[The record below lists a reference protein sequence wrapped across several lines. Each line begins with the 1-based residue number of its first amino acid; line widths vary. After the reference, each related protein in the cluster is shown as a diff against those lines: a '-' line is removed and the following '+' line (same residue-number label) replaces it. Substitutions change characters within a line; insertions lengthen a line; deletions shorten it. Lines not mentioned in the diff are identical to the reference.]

1 MSTDSIDIGD
11 LGRMNGDFV
20 KFETPGDAIVGI
32 ITEVRPP
39 FEHINKNNDRLETV
53 YPIGIT
59 PDGGTQLLIW
69 PTRNPD
75 TGGVSPMLEAIVTA
89 VKEAG
94 ATAYAVGGKLAV
106 KYIEDKD
113 TGKAKPM
120 KMYAAKYAPPAPKAA
135 SVDVATD
142 LF

>member
-1 MSTDSIDIGD
+1 MTTDSIDIGD
-11 LGRMNGDFV
+11 LGRMSGDFA
-20 KFETPGDAIVGI
+20 KFDTIGDAIVGI

-39 FEHINKNNDRLETV
+39 FSHTNKNNDRLETV

-59 PDGGTQLLIW
+59 PEGGTQQLIW

-75 TGGVSPMLEAIVTA
+75 TGGVSPMLEAIVNA

-106 KYIEDKD
+106 KYTEDRD

-120 KMYAAKYAPPAPKAA
+120 KMYAAKYAPPAPTPAA
-135 SVDVATD
+135 ANVAD